1 MIELCRATR
10 TELSELGELGA
21 PLLSAVDLVMIVAG
35 RRGVG
40 VLADPAFALEVLEA
54 QGPGRVA
61 PAVVGRVLDHLR
73 TRAGVE
79 AADGGSLTVADAAAA
94 WEAEAFALRAPT
106 TASSYRPWV
115 RRLVD
120 AHGGVPVTDITAVDL
135 ANLVA
140 SFTRGNGSARG
151 SQHGLGAEET
161 AVSALRHFWAY
172 LIDKGAVSRNV
183 ARSLRKPLRPEP
195 QRRPIRVD
203 EAALMRQFARM
214 SQDPLLDESALCL
227 VERLGMRPVE
237 VTRLRLCD
245 VDLVGAEVR
254 LLGKGDRPRCLPLP
268 PGLTALLKR
277 YAGDRCPQPMSLHE
291 FTASAEPFLR
301 HRMTSAEPEGVAVG
315 RAWLD
320 RLFPRLLALAPQ
332 LRREDLF
339 LYSYRHAIA
348 SWVDANYGRGM
359 TRRIL
364 GHTSRL
370 TATDQY
376 VHVPEDDV
384 REAVRA
390 YEDHL
395 LVEFGS

>member
-1 MIELCRATR
+1 MVELCRAAR
-10 TELSELGELGA
+10 IELSELGELGA
-21 PLLSAVDLVMIVAG
+21 PLLSALDLVMIVAG
-35 RRGVG
+35 PRGVG
-40 VLADPAFALEVLEA
+40 VLGDPAFALEVLQA
-54 QGPGRVA
+54 QGAGRVS

-79 AADGGSLTVADAAAA
+79 TATGGVLTVADAAAT

-106 TASSYRPWV
+106 TASAYRPWI

-120 AHGGVPVTDITAVDL
+120 AHGATAVTDVSAVDL

-140 SFTRGNGSARG
+140 SFTRGDGSARG
-151 SQHGLGAEET
+151 RQHGLGAEET
-161 AVSALRHFWAY
+161 AVSAFRHFWRY

-214 SQDPLLDESALCL
+214 GQDPLLEETALCL

-237 VTRLRLCD
+237 VARLRLCD

-254 LLGKGDRPRCLPLP
+254 LLGKGDRRRRLPLP

-277 YAGDRCPQPMSLHE
+277 YVADRCPRQLSLHE
-291 FTASAEPFLR
+291 FTALAEPFLR
-301 HRMTSAEPEGVAVG
+301 HRPTSAEPEAAPVG

-320 RLFPRLLALAPQ
+320 RLFPRLLAYAPQ

-376 VHVPEDDV
+376 VHVSED
-384 REAVRA
+384 AVRQAVAA
-390 YEDHL
+390 YENYL
-395 LVEFGS
+395 LAEFGS